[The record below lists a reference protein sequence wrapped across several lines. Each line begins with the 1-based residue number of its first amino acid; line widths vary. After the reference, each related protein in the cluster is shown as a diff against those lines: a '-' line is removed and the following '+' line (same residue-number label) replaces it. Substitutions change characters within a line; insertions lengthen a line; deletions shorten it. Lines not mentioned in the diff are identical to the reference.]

1 IRGAYNLISS
11 LEKEKREKGIVCASA
26 GNHAQ
31 GVALSCS
38 TLKTKGVIY
47 MPEQTPKQKVSKV
60 RYFGGE
66 FVEIRLIGRTFD
78 ECSSEAVNFCEE
90 NKMTYVP
97 PFDDYKVMA
106 GQGTVA
112 LEILEDLDDVDTC
125 VVPIGGGGLVAG
137 LSTYFKEVSPS
148 TTIVGVEPNG
158 APAME
163 RSLKEGEVIEL
174 SEIDTFVDGAAVKK
188 VGRLTFATAKDL
200 IDQMVLTPEGQVCSE
215 MIEFYQKDGIVTE
228 PAGALSA
235 SALYWIR
242 DKIKGKKVVS
252 VVSGG
257 NKEKTRNP
265 EIIEKSL
272 IYQGLKH
279 YFLVE
284 FLQKPGELRNF
295 LDNILGPNDDITLFE
310 YVKKTIY

>member
-1 IRGAYNLISS
+1 
-11 LEKEKREKGIVCASA
+11 
-26 GNHAQ
+26 
-31 GVALSCS
+31 
-38 TLKTKGVIY
+38 
-47 MPEQTPKQKVSKV
+47 
-60 RYFGGE
+60 
-66 FVEIRLIGRTFD
+66 
-78 ECSSEAVNFCEE
+78 
-90 NKMTYVP
+90 
-97 PFDDYKVMA
+97 
-106 GQGTVA
+106 QGTVA

-242 DKIKGKKVVS
+242 DKIKGKKVVC

-257 NKEKTRNP
+257 NNDISRYP

-310 YVKKTIY
+310 YVKKTNKEMGPALVGIELGSKEDLNPLLERMDKNKLRYTRIKHTDPMYNLLV

>member
-1 IRGAYNLISS
+1 MLKVEDIKEAKERINGVVKRTPLEYSERLSKIYEAEIYLKREDLQCVRSYKIRGAYNLISS

-148 TTIVGVEPNG
+148 T
-158 APAME
+158 
-163 RSLKEGEVIEL
+163 
-174 SEIDTFVDGAAVKK
+174 
-188 VGRLTFATAKDL
+188 
-200 IDQMVLTPEGQVCSE
+200 
-215 MIEFYQKDGIVTE
+215 
-228 PAGALSA
+228 
-235 SALYWIR
+235 
-242 DKIKGKKVVS
+242 
-252 VVSGG
+252 
-257 NKEKTRNP
+257 
-265 EIIEKSL
+265 
-272 IYQGLKH
+272 
-279 YFLVE
+279 
-284 FLQKPGELRNF
+284 
-295 LDNILGPNDDITLFE
+295 
-310 YVKKTIY
+310 